1 MSRRGEKEKERR
13 SDRWRQALSL
23 TGNVAQI
30 HICPQRHLACVHLL
44 SVSSYALTACSL
56 QPTAYSLQRLRA
68 ESSCV
73 RLLCLPLLSGLEDL
87 ARS

>member
-44 SVSSYALTACSL
+44 SVSGYGL
-56 QPTAYSLQRLRA
+56 TAYSLQRLRA
-68 ESSCV
+68 VCSCV
-73 RLLCLPLLSGLEDL
+73 TLLCLPLLSGLEDL